1 LFYLRG
7 DNTLVGV
14 AIKLSAS
21 SIDVGMATPLFNA
34 AMRPAAMP
42 YDVTSDGRFIV
53 NRSLDDGAAAA
64 ITLVVNWPVALR
76 K

>member
-1 LFYLRG
+1 
-7 DNTLVGV
+7 
-14 AIKLSAS
+14 
-21 SIDVGMATPLFNA
+21 MATPLFNA